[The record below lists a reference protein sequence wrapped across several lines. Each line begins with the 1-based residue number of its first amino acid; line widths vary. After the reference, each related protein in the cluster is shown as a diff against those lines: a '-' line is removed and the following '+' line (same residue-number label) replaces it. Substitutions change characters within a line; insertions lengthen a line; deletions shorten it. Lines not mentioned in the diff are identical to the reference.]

1 MPLIPPLFAGCRDS
15 DKNATLCTDFIF
27 PTHSM
32 PDTQATCVSVSKD
45 NIAPVFNSFVWRK
58 EKQDKINTTDNVFE
72 PEGQGL
78 IIFL

>member
-32 PDTQATCVSVSKD
+32 LDTQATCVSVSVNNATVLDLKSLT
-45 NIAPVFNSFVWRK
+45 NIREVVKKNPDILRS
-58 EKQDKINTTDNVFE
+58 
-72 PEGQGL
+72 G
-78 IIFL
+78 